1 MTLSRRRLLTSGV
14 SLGALLATGL
24 TGCASTTASPAL
36 AARAL
41 APGVLRVDLGGVMAT
56 AVSDG
61 SLQRPVAEGFVRNA
75 PVSAVQAALREA
87 GLPTDQIT
95 FPYIPLLV
103 ESGGRRILFDTGNGE
118 FSAPTTG
125 KLLENL
131 AKAGVAADTIDAVVF
146 SHLHGDH
153 INGLRNKAGTLMFPR
168 AKVFVPA
175 PEWNWWMDDQRMA
188 AAPEAQ
194 QAAFRNVRR
203 VFGPIAQQVQR
214 FEPGAEVLPGV
225 QSLPA
230 FGHTAGHT
238 AFVFAGRGGRKLMFW
253 ADASNVDALFVRNPD
268 WIVQFDLDGEAA
280 RQTRRRLADMVIR
293 ENMLLAG
300 YHLSGSG
307 IGTLAARGSGY
318 DFKPLSA

>member
-1 MTLSRRRLLTSGV
+1 M
-14 SLGALLATGL
+14 
-24 TGCASTTASPAL
+24 TTAI
-36 AARAL
+36 
-41 APGVLRVDLGGVMAT
+41 
-56 AVSDG
+56 SDG

-75 PVSAVQAALREA
+75 TVAAVQAALRDA

-95 FPYIPLLV
+95 FPYIPLLI
-103 ESGGRRILFDTGNGE
+103 ETGGRRILIDAGNGE

-131 AKAGVAADTIDAVVF
+131 TKIGVSADSIDTVLI
-146 SHLHGDH
+146 SHMHGDH
-153 INGLRNKAGTLMFPR
+153 INGLRNKAGTLMFPK
-168 AKVFVPA
+168 AQIWVPT
-175 PEWNWWMDDQRMA
+175 PEWNWWMDDQRMG

-194 QAAFRNVRR
+194 QGAFRNVRR
-203 VFGPIAQQVQR
+203 IFALIAQQVKR
-214 FEPGAEVLPGV
+214 FEPGAELLPGV

-238 AFVFAGRGGRKLMFW
+238 AFVLQGRNRKLLYW

-268 WIVQFDLDGEAA
+268 WMVQFDSDGEAA
-280 RQTRRRLADMVIR
+280 RQTRLRLADMAIR

-307 IGTLAARGSGY
+307 IGELSVRGSGY

>member
-1 MTLSRRRLLTSGV
+1 MTLSRRHLLTS
-14 SLGALLATGL
+14 SASFGALLASGL
-24 TGCASTTASPAL
+24 AGCATASQAPAV
-36 AARAL
+36 RAV
-41 APGVLRVDLGGVMAT
+41 APGVLRVDLGGLVAT

-75 PVSAVQAALREA
+75 TVSAVQAALRDA

-95 FPYIPLLV
+95 FPYIPLLI
-103 ESGGRRILFDTGNGE
+103 ETGGRRILFDAGNGE

-125 KLLENL
+125 KLLESL
-131 AKAGVAADTIDAVVF
+131 AKAGVAPDSIDALVF

-153 INGLRNKAGTLMFPR
+153 INGLRDKAGTLMFPK
-168 AKVFVPA
+168 AQIFVPA
-175 PEWNWWMDDQRMA
+175 PEWNWWMDDQRMND
-188 AAPEAQ
+188 APQAQ
-194 QAAFRNVRR
+194 QNSFRSVRR

-214 FEPGAEVLPGV
+214 FEPGVEVLPGV

-230 FGHTAGHT
+230 YGHTAGHT
-238 AFVFAGRGGRKLMFW
+238 VFVFQGSGGRKLMFW
-253 ADASNVDALFVRNPD
+253 ADTSNVDALFVRNPD

-307 IGTLAARGSGY
+307 IGQLSVRGAGY

>member
-1 MTLSRRRLLTSGV
+1 M
-14 SLGALLATGL
+14 ATGL
-24 TGCASTTASPAL
+24 AGCATGAANP

-41 APGVLRVDLGGVMAT
+41 APGVLQVDLGGVLAT

-75 PVSAVQAALREA
+75 SVAQVQAALRDA

-95 FPYIPLLV
+95 FPYIPLLI
-103 ESGGRRILFDTGNGE
+103 ETGGRRILIDAGNGE

-131 AKAGVAADTIDAVVF
+131 AKAGVAADSIDAVVF
-146 SHLHGDH
+146 SHLHGDD
-153 INGLRNKAGTLMFPR
+153 INGLRNRAGALMFPK
-168 AKVFVPA
+168 AQVYVPT
-175 PEWNWWMDDQRMA
+175 PEWNWWMDDQRMSA
-188 AAPEAQ
+188 LPEAQ

-203 VFGPIAQQVQR
+203 VFGPIAQQVRR
-214 FEPGAEVLPGV
+214 FEPGVEVLPGL
-225 QSLPA
+225 QSMPA

-238 AFVFAGRGGRKLMFW
+238 AFVVPGRSGRKLLFW

-268 WIVQFDLDGEAA
+268 WAVQFDADPEAA
-280 RQTRRRLADMVIR
+280 RQTRRRLADLAIR

-307 IGTLAARGSGY
+307 IGRLAVRGSGY
-318 DFKPLSA
+318 EFTPLSA

>member
-1 MTLSRRRLLTSGV
+1 M
-14 SLGALLATGL
+14 ATGL
-24 TGCASTTASPAL
+24 AGCATGATNP

-41 APGVLRVDLGGVMAT
+41 APGVLQVDLGGVLAT

-75 PVSAVQAALREA
+75 SMAAVQAALRDA

-95 FPYIPLLV
+95 FPYIPLLI
-103 ESGGRRILFDTGNGE
+103 ETGGRRILIDAGNGE

-131 AKAGVAADTIDAVVF
+131 AKAGVAADSIDAVVF

-153 INGLRNKAGTLMFPR
+153 INGLRNRAGALMFPK
-168 AKVFVPA
+168 AQVYVPT
-175 PEWNWWMDDQRMA
+175 PEWNWWMDDQRMNA
-188 AAPEAQ
+188 LPEAQ

-203 VFGPIAQQVQR
+203 VFGPIAQQVRR
-214 FEPGAEVLPGV
+214 FEPGVEVLPGL
-225 QSLPA
+225 QSMPA

-238 AFVFAGRGGRKLMFW
+238 AFVVQGRSGRKLLFW

-268 WIVQFDLDGEAA
+268 WAVQFDADPEAA
-280 RQTRRRLADMVIR
+280 RQTRRRLADLAIR

-307 IGTLAARGSGY
+307 IGRLAVRGSGY
-318 DFKPLSA
+318 EFTPLSA